1 MYHFKL
7 LALPL
12 SKKTGPMHLQAR
24 SITHVF
30 LDIFGLNESMREK
43 LTIAIELQY
52 LNVFLPKPPQLY
64 LH

>member
-1 MYHFKL
+1 
-7 LALPL
+7 
-12 SKKTGPMHLQAR
+12 MHLQAR